1 MRPLRI
7 AHLLGSSVA
16 GGAERQELALAE
28 RLPRDRFRIEFLVIG
43 GTLDYR
49 DRLLAT
55 GVRAH
60 FLRAPAPPTE
70 TMLHGL
76 KRRAGMASR
85 FVPTVR
91 RGRYDIV
98 DAWLY
103 PADVLAAMTR
113 HLTGTPIV
121 MSGRRNIHPHDRFGP
136 LAGTVDS
143 IVARLTDAV
152 VANSEAAAEF
162 TLKAHRTDPAKL
174 RIIRNGV
181 EPIEAMPTEERAMWR
196 RAFGVADG
204 ALVIGCVG
212 NYREVKR
219 HELLINAFATLVADH
234 PDLRLVLV
242 GEGET
247 RAALEQQV
255 ARLGLQERV
264 RLHGSEADARQ
275 LYGAFDVVAQ
285 ASRTEGLPNAMLEA
299 ASAGLPIVA
308 TAAGGTLDVLTDG
321 ETGLVVPVEDAPAL
335 AAALRR
341 VADDPALRERLGQEA
356 RERTRERFGMDRFVR
371 EFGDLYQELA
381 AARGL
386 PRDDADG

>member
-1 MRPLRI
+1 VRPLRI
-7 AHLLGSSVA
+7 AHLLGSAVA

-60 FLRAPAPPTE
+60 FLRAPAPPNE
-70 TMLHGL
+70 TMLHGMR
-76 KRRAGMASR
+76 RRAGMASR

-91 RGRYDIV
+91 RGRYDII

-103 PADVLAAMTR
+103 PADVLAALTR
-113 HLTGTPIV
+113 HLTGTAVV

-136 LAGTVDS
+136 LVGPLDS

-152 VANSEAAAEF
+152 VANSEPAAANAIQ
-162 TLKAHRTDPAKL
+162 AHRTDPAKL

-181 EPIEAMPTEERAMWR
+181 EPIEPLQPPERARWR
-196 RAFGVADG
+196 RAMGVDDDS
-204 ALVIGCVG
+204 LVIGCVG
-212 NYREVKR
+212 NYRSVKR
-219 HELLINAFATLVADH
+219 HELLINAFAIIAPDH
-234 PDLRLVLV
+234 PDVRLVLV

-255 ARLGLQERV
+255 ARLGLQQRV
-264 RLHGSEADARQ
+264 RLHGSEADARP
-275 LYGAFDVVAQ
+275 LYGAFDIVAQ
-285 ASRTEGLPNAMLEA
+285 ASHSEGLPNAMLEA
-299 ASAGLPIVA
+299 ASAGRAIVA
-308 TAAGGTLDVLTDG
+308 TAAGGTVEVVTDG
-321 ETGLVVPVEDAPAL
+321 ETGLLVPVDEVGSL

-341 VADDPALRERLGQEA
+341 VVEDSDLRDRLGREA
-356 RERTRERFGMDRFVR
+356 SQRTRERFGMERFVR
-371 EFGDLYQELA
+371 EYGDLYEELA
-381 AARGL
+381 LAHGVERAGAA
-386 PRDDADG
+386 